1 MGHRPMDQLYC
12 CSEFVFNRL
21 LEKNSAKESMV
32 KGSLFFLAGM
42 VYGIG
47 MTVFDTLLYR
57 LPQPWIY
64 YLQGVSFDLMHSIGN
79 VVFFLVFLP
88 VVKRFYNHSGG
99 KNEKIIYSLL
109 AMSVSILILTSC
121 STTYTQSASNQ
132 KEEVKTSQKATI
144 TLQENGQNFSEKEVF
159 FKKGDDLLSILKR
172 NFEVKE
178 DNGFITSLEG
188 HSQDE
193 KNQLYWMFTVDGKS
207 ATTGAKEIKLNDGQ
221 SVIFNLSKL

>member
-1 MGHRPMDQLYC
+1 
-12 CSEFVFNRL
+12 
-21 LEKNSAKESMV
+21 
-32 KGSLFFLAGM
+32 M

-132 KEEVKTSQKATI
+132 KEEVKHRKSNNHVTRKWSK
-144 TLQENGQNFSEKEVF
+144 LFGKEVF
-159 FKKGDDLLSILKR
+159 FKKAMI
-172 NFEVKE
+172 
-178 DNGFITSLEG
+178 
-188 HSQDE
+188 
-193 KNQLYWMFTVDGKS
+193 Y
-207 ATTGAKEIKLNDGQ
+207 
-221 SVIFNLSKL
+221 